1 MPILIKPFW
10 DYNKIKFKK
19 MKKNILI
26 ISLAVF
32 CFACNSES
40 GGGEKAG
47 EKKSAADNPD
57 YEKGLA
63 LTTKSDCWGCHKISE
78 TSVGPAYNLIGG
90 KYENTEAN
98 VNMLAEKIIKG
109 GSGVWGTV
117 PMAGHSSLSKEDAVA
132 MAKYIFLL
140 KDEK

>member
-1 MPILIKPFW
+1 
-10 DYNKIKFKK
+10 

-32 CFACNSES
+32 CFACNS
-40 GGGEKAG
+40 GGSSSEKTGET
-47 EKKSAADNPD
+47 KSAADNPD

-63 LTTKSDCWGCHKISE
+63 LTTQSDCWGCHKISE
-78 TSVGPAYNLIGG
+78 VSIGPAYKLIGQ

-98 VNMLAEKIIKG
+98 INMLAEKIQKG
-109 GSGVWGTV
+109 GSGVWGQV
-117 PMAGHSSLSKEDAVA
+117 PMAAHSSLSKEDAVA
-132 MAKYIFLL
+132 MAKYIMLL